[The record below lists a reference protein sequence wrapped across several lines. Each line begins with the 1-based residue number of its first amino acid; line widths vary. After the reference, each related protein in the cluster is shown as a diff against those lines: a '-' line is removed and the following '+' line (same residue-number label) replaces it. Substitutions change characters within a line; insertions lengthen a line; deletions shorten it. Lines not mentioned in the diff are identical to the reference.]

1 MTSTTVQPRYR
12 RTSIGST
19 PYAAVVAAIVSL
31 ESAPLAAV
39 ATTSVDG
46 LLAELID
53 DGRVIH
59 VEHIPARAARTA
71 SLSVALPDAV
81 AARCPPTLWTH
92 QAAAIDQARAGRS
105 VVVATGTASGKS
117 LCYQLPIAEAVGD
130 RIRQGTALVI
140 GPTKALAQDQLRA
153 LLAFDFP
160 GLVAATYD
168 GDSTSEERSWVR
180 SRANVVFTNPE
191 MLHSGLLPNHQ
202 RWATFLGRLRYVVV
216 DELHALRGVFGTHA
230 AHILRR
236 LRRVCE
242 IYGARP
248 VFVFSSATIGE
259 PAQLASDLCG
269 MPVVAVTDD
278 GSPRGPRTFA
288 LLNPPLLDVDNGLRT
303 STNSEAAAVSAKLIA
318 LGLRTITF
326 CRSRKATEFVAADI
340 RTRLP
345 ADLSERIRSYRA
357 GYLTSERREIEDELA
372 RGEAVGIVATT
383 ALELGVDIG
392 GVDACVLSG
401 FPGTIASMWQQAG
414 RAGRGQR
421 PSVTV
426 LVAGEDQLDQWLMAH
441 PSELFNRPPEPAV
454 INPSNAFILDPH
466 VACAAYEKAL
476 TYDDARYWSDDLEDS
491 VRELVQRDQLR
502 LRFRI
507 RRRNKTEP
515 TAVWAGK
522 GVPAPKVG
530 LRTGTSGEF
539 RIVLDDDTL
548 VGTVDQGRAYGLVH
562 PGAVYLHQGRAY
574 RVDALDLDHRRAIVE
589 PYDADEYTQA
599 RRETSIR
606 VLRGERRRVIGRSV
620 LHLGA
625 VEVTTRVVGYQR
637 RDARSR
643 RVIANEVLDL
653 PPSVLTT
660 RSFWYVVGSDVLA
673 DAGVS
678 GDAVAGTLHAT
689 EHAAIGLLPLFTIC
703 DRWDVGGVSTAHHQD
718 TDAPTVFVYDGYPG
732 GAGIAELGYSAADR
746 HLAATLDVIS
756 ACSCSA
762 GCPSCVQ
769 SPKCGNGNEP
779 LDKVGATALLHTVL
793 NPPRAS

>member
-1 MTSTTVQPRYR
+1 M
-12 RTSIGST
+12 GT
-19 PYAAVVAAIVSL
+19 PYAAVVAATVSL
-31 ESAPLAAV
+31 DPVPPDSVPLGAP
-39 ATTSVDG
+39 ATVDA
-46 LLAELID
+46 LLADLVD

-59 VEHIPARAARTA
+59 IERTPFRAPVTA
-71 SLSVALPDAV
+71 TLSAALPEPI
-81 AARCPPTLWTH
+81 AARCPPTLWSH
-92 QAAAIDQARAGRS
+92 QATAIDLARAGRS
-105 VVVATGTASGKS
+105 IVVATGTASGKS

-130 RIRQGTALVI
+130 RIRQGSALVI
-140 GPTKALAQDQLRA
+140 GPTKALAHDQLRA
-153 LLAFDFP
+153 LCAFDFP
-160 GLVAATYD
+160 GVVAATYD
-168 GDSTSEERSWVR
+168 GDSTTEERAWVR

-202 RWATFLGRLRYVVV
+202 RWATFFGRLRYVVV

-230 AHILRR
+230 AHVLRR
-236 LRRVCE
+236 LRRVCD

-248 VFVFSSATIGE
+248 TFVFSSATIGD

-269 MPVVAVTDD
+269 LPVVAITDD

-288 LLNPPLLDVDNGLRT
+288 LLNPPLLDVDKGMRT

-345 ADLSERIRSYRA
+345 DDLSGRIRSYRA
-357 GYLTSERREIEDELA
+357 GYLTAERREIEDELA

-383 ALELGVDIG
+383 ALELGMDIG
-392 GVDACVLSG
+392 GVDACVLAG

-414 RAGRGQR
+414 RAGRALR
-421 PSVTV
+421 PSITV

-441 PSELFNRPPEPAV
+441 PGELFSRPPEPAV

-466 VACAAYEKAL
+466 VACAAYEKPL

-491 VRELVQRDQLR
+491 VRELVQNDQLR
-502 LRFRI
+502 LRSRM

-548 VGTVDQGRAYGLVH
+548 VGTVDEGRAYGLVH

-574 RVDALDLDHRRAIVE
+574 RVNELDLDHRRAVVE
-589 PYDADEYTQA
+589 TYDADEYTQA

-606 VLRGERRRVIGRSV
+606 VLRGERRRVIGRSF
-620 LHLGA
+620 LHLGS

-643 RVIANEVLDL
+643 RIIANEMLDL

-660 RSFWYVVGSDVLA
+660 RAFWYVVGNDVLD
-673 DAGVS
+673 DAGV
-678 GDAVAGTLHAT
+678 GRDAVAGTLHAT

-703 DRWDVGGVSTAHHQD
+703 DRWDVGGVSIAHHDD

-746 HLAATLDVIS
+746 HLPATLDVIT
-756 ACSCSA
+756 ACSCVA

-779 LDKVGATALLHTVL
+779 LDKLGAAALLRALL
-793 NPPRAS
+793 NPLRAS

>member
-1 MTSTTVQPRYR
+1 MAATVLPH
-12 RTSIGST
+12 IA
-19 PYAAVVAAIVSL
+19 P
-31 ESAPLAAV
+31 APLL
-39 ATTSVDG
+39 DD
-46 LLAELID
+46 LLAELVD

-59 VEHIPARAARTA
+59 VERSPAREARTA
-71 SLSVALPDAV
+71 QLSVALPEAL
-81 AARCPPTLWTH
+81 ATRCPPTLWSH
-92 QAAAIDQARAGRS
+92 QAAAIDLVRAGRS

-140 GPTKALAQDQLRA
+140 GPTKALAHDQLRA
-153 LLAFDFP
+153 LSAFDFP
-160 GLVAATYD
+160 GIVAATYD
-168 GDSTSEERSWVR
+168 GDSTSEERTWVR
-180 SRANVVFTNPE
+180 NRANVVFTNPE
-191 MLHSGLLPNHQ
+191 MMHAGLLPNHQ
-202 RWATFLGRLRYVVV
+202 RWAPFLGRLRYVVV
-216 DELHALRGVFGTHA
+216 DELHAMRGVFGTHA
-230 AHILRR
+230 AHVLRR
-236 LRRVCE
+236 LRRVCDL
-242 IYGARP
+242 YGARP
-248 VFVFSSATIGE
+248 TFVFSSATIGD

-269 MPVVAVTDD
+269 LPVLAVTDD

-288 LLNPPLLDVDNGLRT
+288 LLNPPLLDVDNGVRT
-303 STNSEAAAVSAKLIA
+303 STNSEAAAVSAKLIE

-345 ADLSERIRSYRA
+345 ADLSGRIRSYRA
-357 GYLTSERREIEDELA
+357 GYLTAERREIEDELA

-441 PSELFNRPPEPAV
+441 PIELFTRPPEPAV

-466 VACAAYEKAL
+466 VACAAYEKPL

-491 VRELVQRDQLR
+491 VRELVQNDQLR
-502 LRFRI
+502 LRSRI

-530 LRTGTSGEF
+530 LRTGTNGEF

-574 RVDALDLDHRRAIVE
+574 RVDQLDLEHRRAIVE
-589 PYDADEYTQA
+589 AFDGDEYTQA
-599 RRETSIR
+599 RSETSIR
-606 VLRGERRRVIGRSV
+606 VLRSERRRAIGRSF

-643 RVIANEVLDL
+643 RVIANEALDL

-660 RSFWYVVGSDVLA
+660 RSFWYVVGADVLA
-673 DAGVS
+673 DAGVEK
-678 GDAVAGTLHAT
+678 DAVAGTLHAT

-703 DRWDVGGVSTAHHQD
+703 DRWDVGGVSIAYHQD

-732 GAGIAELGYSAADR
+732 GAGIAELGFSAADR
-746 HLAATLDVIS
+746 HLAATLEVIT

-779 LDKVGATALLHTVL
+779 LDKLGAAALLRTVL
-793 NPPRAS
+793 NPPLAS